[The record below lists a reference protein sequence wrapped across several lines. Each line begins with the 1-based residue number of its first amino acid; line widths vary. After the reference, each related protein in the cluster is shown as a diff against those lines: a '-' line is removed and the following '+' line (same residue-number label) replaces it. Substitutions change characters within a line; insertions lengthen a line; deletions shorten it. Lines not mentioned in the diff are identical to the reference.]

1 MTGERTILRGTTVI
15 DVHDGS
21 AHRAVDVTIDGGRI
35 ASVTTTSDDHPAGVT
50 VIDAQET
57 YAVPGFCDM
66 HAYRC
71 RADATPGVVRAGRYY
86 SPETLTST
94 MESIAGA
101 HSAV

>member
-35 ASVTTTSDDHPAGVT
+35 ASVTPTSDDHPAGVT

-66 HAYRC
+66 HAHPLSGR
-71 RADATPGVVRAGRYY
+71 RDAGG
-86 SPETLTST
+86 SPSRSGTTRRKR
-94 MESIAGA
+94 
-101 HSAV
+101 